1 MAALFYY
8 HFYIP
13 KPETFVNLTMY
24 IILFTIILH
33 ITYYTY
39 YILLLLYDYYI
50 IIIYYILQL

>member
-24 IILFTIILH
+24 NTSYSLQL
-33 ITYYTY
+33 Y
-39 YILLLLYDYYI
+39 YILYITHYYYYYYI
-50 IIIYYILQL
+50 ITLL